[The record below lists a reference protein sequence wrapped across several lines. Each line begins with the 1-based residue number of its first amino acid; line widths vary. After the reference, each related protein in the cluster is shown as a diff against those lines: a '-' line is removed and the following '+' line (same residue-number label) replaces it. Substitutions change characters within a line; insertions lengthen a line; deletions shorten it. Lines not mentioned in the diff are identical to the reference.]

1 MSFVSTIV
9 GTAERVPLPDVII
22 RGAIHRLCSRTAT
35 KLATGNAESDAWF
48 ADEMAARAIA
58 EHAGEAN
65 AQRHEVPVAFFARVL
80 GPNRKYSSCF
90 YKEPASTLQEAEEE
104 ALRQTVEHADLAD
117 GQSILELGCGWGS
130 LSLWMAR
137 RFPHSLVTAVSNS
150 NSQREFIEGEAA
162 RCGLTN
168 LRVFT
173 SDLNVFAPAARFD
186 RIVSVEMFEHMM
198 NWRELMTRVRSWLKS
213 DGRFFLHIFTH
224 RSGAYLFDRADG
236 EDWIARHFVT
246 GGVMPSHH
254 LIRQY
259 ADLFEVEK
267 EWRWSG
273 THYQR
278 TAHDWLDN
286 FDTHRDEIE
295 PVLRKVYGSNT
306 VLWMR
311 RWRWFFLATAG
322 LFGYA
327 EGSEWGVS
335 HYRLKA
341 AG

>member
-1 MSFVSTIV
+1 
-9 GTAERVPLPDVII
+9 
-22 RGAIHRLCSRTAT
+22 
-35 KLATGNAESDAWF
+35 
-48 ADEMAARAIA
+48 
-58 EHAGEAN
+58 
-65 AQRHEVPVAFFARVL
+65 
-80 GPNRKYSSCF
+80 
-90 YKEPASTLQEAEEE
+90 
-104 ALRQTVEHADLAD
+104 
-117 GQSILELGCGWGS
+117 
-130 LSLWMAR
+130 MAR
-137 RFPHSLVTAVSNS
+137 RFPHSQVTAVSNS
-150 NSQREFIEGEAA
+150 HSQRAFIEDEAA
-162 RCGLTN
+162 RSGLTN
-168 LRVFT
+168 LRVVT
-173 SDLNVFAPAARFD
+173 SDMNVFAPAARFD

-198 NWRELMTRVRSWLKS
+198 NWRELMTRVRSWLRP

-224 RSGAYLFDRADG
+224 RTGAYLFDHANGD
-236 EDWIARHFVT
+236 DWIARHFFT

-278 TAHDWLDN
+278 TAHDWLGN
-286 FDTHRDEIE
+286 FDAHRDEIE
-295 PVLRKVYGSNT
+295 PVLRKVYGSDNA
-306 VLWMR
+306 LWMR

-341 AG
+341 A